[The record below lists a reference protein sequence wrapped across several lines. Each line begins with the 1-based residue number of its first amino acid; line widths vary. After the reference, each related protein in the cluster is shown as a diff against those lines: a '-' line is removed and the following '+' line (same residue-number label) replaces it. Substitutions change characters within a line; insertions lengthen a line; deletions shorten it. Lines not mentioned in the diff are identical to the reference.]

1 MLLPS
6 FFSRENL
13 TGWLSLSTLIK
24 ALRTMMERLRE
35 IHGRSISLCEG
46 HLDCQCRLGA
56 WSSLLSRCVFFPF
69 FLAVSSARL
78 IWSQGRFLDGRRP
91 RRKQRH
97 GHRLKAGVSIPSSPY
112 HLSLHHGRNFSTAP
126 IPSVTAPPTIVSRTM
141 DFGGGRASLSH
152 V

>member
-13 TGWLSLSTLIK
+13 TCWLSLSTLIK
-24 ALRTMMERLRE
+24 ALRTVMELSRE
-35 IHGRSISLCEG
+35 KHGRSISLCEG

-78 IWSQGRFLDGRRP
+78 IWSQGRFLDGRRR

-97 GHRLKAGVSIPSSPY
+97 GHRLIAGVSIPSSP
-112 HLSLHHGRNFSTAP
+112 LPSQCRNLTTAP
-126 IPSVTAPPTIVSRTM
+126 IPSVTAPPTIVSRTT